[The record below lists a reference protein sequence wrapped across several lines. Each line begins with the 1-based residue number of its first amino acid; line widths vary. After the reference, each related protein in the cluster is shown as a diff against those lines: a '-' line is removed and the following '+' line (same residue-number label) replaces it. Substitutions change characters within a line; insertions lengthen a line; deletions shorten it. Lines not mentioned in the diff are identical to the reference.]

1 MLYPKH
7 LKNTI
12 NNSYIGD
19 NNLNKIRALWLIA
32 FPICIAINF
41 LVVIALGGGY
51 SAYGEDWIFIVV
63 PTFFL
68 YLLFLGIEELLR
80 PKKKEGN

>member
-1 MLYPKH
+1 M
-7 LKNTI
+7 
-12 NNSYIGD
+12 SD

-32 FPICIAINF
+32 FPICVAINV
-41 LVVIALGGGY
+41 LVVFSLGFGY
-51 SAYGEDWIFIVV
+51 SAYGEDWVFILV

-80 PKKKEGN
+80 PKNKEGN